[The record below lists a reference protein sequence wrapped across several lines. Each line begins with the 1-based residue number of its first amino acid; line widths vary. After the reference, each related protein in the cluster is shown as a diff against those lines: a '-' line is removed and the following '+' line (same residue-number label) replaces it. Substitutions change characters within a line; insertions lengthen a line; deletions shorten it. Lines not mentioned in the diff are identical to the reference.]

1 VSSSLEDLLAHCV
14 RTASSGEEFW
24 SLVSDHLRQTIPF
37 DGACWFGIDPSTLLA
52 NYPIR
57 VENIDQGHC
66 QSYWERECKVSDALL
81 FRDLAR
87 SPVPAG
93 TLYAATSNQPDRS
106 PRYRE
111 YLAPQN
117 FDDELRAAFRIG
129 GRTWGAMDLYRQRGR
144 DPFTEKDVALVVRAG
159 TAIAGALR
167 RLAVQERLADVSQ
180 APEGTGTALFDH
192 AGRLISFDDQADR
205 WFTEIGGPQWAARPP
220 SMSAV
225 WAVVSR
231 AANVHAGRDWGPSLV
246 RLRTKDRQ
254 WVTLS
259 ASVLRR
265 AGDPTDPGPVAVSV
279 SRSVGWD
286 VAPLLAEAYGLTPR
300 EQEVCEAAARGLSNQ
315 EIAAG
320 LGLSAHTVRD
330 HLKAVFAKVGIT
342 SRGELAARLFSDF
355 YEPRILA
362 PGADVVH
369 AYF

>member
-1 VSSSLEDLLAHCV
+1 MSGGLEDMLASCV
-14 RTASSGEEFW
+14 RNSSSGEEFW
-24 SLVSDHLRQTIPF
+24 SSTSDYLRRLVPF
-37 DGACWFGIDPSTLLA
+37 DGACWFGFDPSTLLA

-66 QSYWERECKVSDALL
+66 ESYWERECKINDALL
-81 FRDLAR
+81 FRDLAKSR
-87 SPVPAG
+87 VPAG
-93 TLYAATSNQPDRS
+93 TLYAATGNRPDRS

-129 GRTWGAMDLYRQRGR
+129 GKTWGAVDLHRRRGKASF
-144 DPFTEKDVALVVRAG
+144 DEKDVALVARAG
-159 TAIAGALR
+159 TAIAGGLR
-167 RLAVQERLADVSQ
+167 KLAVQEHLGQGSK
-180 APEGTGTALFDH
+180 APEGTGTALFEH
-192 AGRLISFDDQADR
+192 SGRLISFDDQADR
-205 WFTEIGGPQWAARPP
+205 WFTEIGGPQWAERPP

-225 WAVVSR
+225 WAVVFR
-231 AANVHAGRDWGPSLV
+231 AANVHVGRDWGTSAV
-246 RLRTKDRQ
+246 RLRTGRRQ
-254 WVTLS
+254 WIMLS

-265 AGDPTDPGPVAVSV
+265 VGNPTSPGPVALSV

-286 VAPLLAEAYGLTPR
+286 IAPLLIEAFGLTPR
-300 EQEVCEAAARGLSNQ
+300 EQEVCEAAIRGLSNQ

-330 HLKAVFAKVGIT
+330 HLKAIFAKVGVT
-342 SRGELAARLFSDF
+342 TRGELAARLFSDL

-369 AYF
+369 TYF